1 MQIYVPHII
10 CRKKGSGILQSYNFS
25 KSTIITL
32 SVKVLKPAIFIFTG
46 YFSLLLALI
55 FLVYFPCFC
64 LKSFTSYFSPFTVFV
79 DYFWPCRFRYSFP
92 SRLSPVDYLLVI
104 CYSYSVNGQNR
115 GFLIFKTVFR
125 FSRGNEVWHD
135 TGSNLWRLTCLS
147 DIRIK
152 ARARNNFHK

>member
-1 MQIYVPHII
+1 MSAKRRYLPLFIGRPPTPTSPHINNSVGQCPLRRRLDVSGPQENKVRNNLPPASANKPLHSPYHCKNSKKFKLDANLCATYII

-79 DYFWPCRFRYSFP
+79 DYF
-92 SRLSPVDYLLVI
+92 
-104 CYSYSVNGQNR
+104 
-115 GFLIFKTVFR
+115 
-125 FSRGNEVWHD
+125 
-135 TGSNLWRLTCLS
+135 
-147 DIRIK
+147 
-152 ARARNNFHK
+152 